1 MKFLFVSLFC
11 VLGNSFACKC
21 LKSLKTKSFYTLT
34 YEGFPQCFKCLSHI
48 PEFKSKSLSASF
60 SASLFL
66 SLSHPSLSASF
77 SASLS
82 LSTSLSPPSISLR
95 SNWPTTTKNFEIPKN
110 IGMSNYLAPSTVSNE
125 NPKTT

>member
-60 SASLFL
+60 SASLSL
-66 SLSHPSLSASF
+66 SLSLSLSRL
-77 SASLS
+77 SLS
-82 LSTSLSPPSISLR
+82 LSTFSASVSASVSISQPLSPPPSLPLSASLFSALSFTTHSNSFRDCSECKR
-95 SNWPTTTKNFEIPKN
+95 S
-110 IGMSNYLAPSTVSNE
+110 
-125 NPKTT
+125 